1 MMMMQPMMMQQPMM
15 MMQPMMMQPTVPP
28 LEHFLGASSFLTVKQ
43 EVEMLEVIVGFETE
57 NEYKIIGIDAS
68 TMQPGQIGKAF
79 EQSDCCTRQVCG
91 PQREFEMRIQCAYGA
106 GPKLD
111 VLRLERPFRCC
122 QSPCCCMLQELT
134 VFKVPNSIEPMEMN
148 LGKVQ
153 EVWSACGPRINI
165 LDGNGMVLYMIE
177 GPCIRCDN
185 CCCDVTFEIKV
196 GGPDGAC
203 VVWLCAC
210 LKLV

>member
-1 MMMMQPMMMQQPMM
+1 MGGAGLRWTAAQDAATADTGAAAAADGGSAGDGDADAAGAADDGAAGAGAFRGTPDIPARLLPEPQRPVRTHPSLTVWVRQPMMMMQPMMMQQPMM

-111 VLRLERPFRCC
+111 VLRLERPFRSY
-122 QSPCCCMLQELT
+122 Q
-134 VFKVPNSIEPMEMN
+134 
-148 LGKVQ
+148 
-153 EVWSACGPRINI
+153 
-165 LDGNGMVLYMIE
+165 
-177 GPCIRCDN
+177 
-185 CCCDVTFEIKV
+185 
-196 GGPDGAC
+196 
-203 VVWLCAC
+203 
-210 LKLV
+210 